1 MSSEY
6 ILPLADPHATL
17 DVAGGK
23 GASLARLAQAGLPV
37 PAGFHVTTAAY
48 RRFVHNNDLQP
59 RILAVVQVADLAQPS
74 TLEAASRAIDELFA
88 QATIPQPVADAI
100 VRAYVALSQQP
111 LPVAVRSSATAEDLP
126 ELSFAGQQ
134 ATFLNVRG
142 AEAVLE
148 AVKHC
153 WASLWT
159 ARAIGYRTQHDI
171 DHDAVSLAVVVQQLV
186 NAEASGVLFTANPI
200 NGQRD
205 EAVINATWGL
215 GEAIVGGLVTP
226 DTITLNKATGQLLQR
241 DIADKQ
247 VITVRIAE
255 GTREQAT
262 PENLRRAPA
271 LDDATAIELMR
282 LGVQIEQLYQTP
294 MDIEWVLT
302 SPPASLPTAS
312 RPAAARTR
320 EGGGRLAIVQA
331 RPITALPE
339 PEVPLPT
346 KWKRPTGCYAAM
358 RNNIVELM
366 TEPLTPLF
374 DTLGRSC
381 VNASMSRVMTE
392 FMGRPDILPAEA
404 IISVN
409 GYAYYNGSL
418 GLRQIGFV
426 LLHSMGI
433 ARRMFRGAE
442 AQWQMA
448 RPRYAAMVE
457 RWESIGWRDRA
468 GAEILSGV
476 RELME
481 GAIDAFCALAYGI
494 LPGAWIS
501 EALFTFVYRF
511 IKQHDDP
518 SAPTYLLGYNS
529 VPIQAEKGLYDL
541 AEWVRPHSDLAAY
554 LSHTPSTQL
563 AAQLDSEQIPAGV
576 NSADWREWQSR
587 FSAHLRRY
595 GHAIYNLDFANPVPA
610 DDPTPLLDTCKMFIN
625 GQGTNPHER
634 QQAAADRREQATQT
648 MLARLK
654 GWRLKLFGKYVAAA
668 QHYAPLR
675 EDGLADIGLSYP
687 LLRQMLRELGRRFTA
702 SGLIEQPD
710 DIFWLMQDEVEQ
722 AVARLDCGETVKSL
736 SALILPRKAAWR
748 AAQRVTPPMMLPHM
762 KTIEKMKMARKR
774 RGSKDSLKGVA
785 ASPGRVTATA
795 RVLNGPEDFD
805 QMQAGDVLVASIT
818 TPAWTPLFARAAG
831 VVTDVGGPLS
841 HGSIV
846 AREYGI
852 PAVLG
857 TGVATTRIHSG
868 QIITVDGTSGRVM
881 LPSKNG
887 DSPTSAAKAEGTAS
901 EDASSPI
908 EWKLPNPKG
917 VYMRSSVVDLTP
929 KPLSPLFISLGIL
942 ALRKQMIPLGKQLT
956 RSTPVLPDDY
966 YTSINS
972 YAYMNATLPA
982 RSWWWVVTG
991 LLFSYPRLLRI
1002 MVSFWRDELLPEYQ
1016 AFVARQQDKA
1026 PVTMTVDELWRGVQ
1040 TMADAAM
1047 RYVVGLLFA
1056 TMGASAGSEL
1066 LLTKAYD
1073 KLAKRDG
1080 DPPATV
1086 LLMGWNNIPMRAEKS
1101 LYDMAMWCRERET
1114 LAAYVLTTPSKQIV
1128 GQLAGGQSPVGIS
1141 ADDWQELHARLA
1153 QHLEQFGYIVFQ
1165 LDFAEPLPLDDP
1177 APMLENIKL
1186 YLRGEGVNPH
1196 ERQQINEAKRVQTT
1210 DTMLKRLRGLKRWT
1224 FRKALN
1230 WGQSLG
1236 EVREDALAQIGLG
1249 YPLLRALLH
1258 ELGQRFA
1265 AADAIREADDIYYL
1279 ERDEIDQG
1287 VRRLQSS
1294 TTLDDLSDRVEERK
1308 AFLEKA
1314 AQVTPP
1320 PMMPMKKRVMGVKT
1334 EVFVAAT
1341 GESQTG
1347 DTLKGVAT
1355 SAGKVTAPARVLRGP
1370 EDFDQMRPGDVLV
1383 AGTTTPAW
1391 TPLFAMASAV
1401 VTDIGGPL
1409 SHGSIVA
1416 REYGIPAVMGTGVAT
1431 RRIRS
1436 GQLITVDGSAG
1447 TVRLSA

>member
-6 ILPLADPHATL
+6 ILPLSDPHATL
-17 DVAGGK
+17 DVVGGK

-37 PAGFHVTTAAY
+37 PDGFHITTAAY
-48 RRFVHNNDLQP
+48 RRFVQDNDLQP
-59 RILAVVQVADLAQPS
+59 RILVALQAADPAQPS

-88 QATIPQPVADAI
+88 QATFPQTVAAAI
-100 VRAYVALSQQP
+100 SEAYAVFSDQS

-126 ELSFAGQQ
+126 DLSFAGQQ

-142 AEAVLE
+142 TETVLE
-148 AVKHC
+148 AIKRC

-159 ARAIGYRTQHDI
+159 ARAIGYRTQHNI
-171 DHDAVSLAVVVQQLV
+171 DHNVVSLAVVVQQLV

-205 EAVINATWGL
+205 QAVINATWGL

-226 DTITLNKATGQLLQR
+226 DTITVNKTTGQVLQR

-247 VITVRIAE
+247 VMTVRIAG
-255 GTREQAT
+255 GTEEQSA

-271 LDDATAIELMR
+271 LDDAAAIELMR
-282 LGVQIEQLYQTP
+282 LGVQIEQLYQLP
-294 MDIEWVLT
+294 MDIEWVACDHQL
-302 SPPASLPTAS
+302 S
-312 RPAAARTR
+312 
-320 EGGGRLAIVQA
+320 IVQA

-339 PEVPLPT
+339 PEALLPT
-346 KWKRPTGCYAAM
+346 TWQRPRGCYAAM

-366 TEPLTPLF
+366 AEPLTPLF

-381 VNASMSRVMTE
+381 VNASMNRAMTE

-426 LLHSMGI
+426 LLHSIGI
-433 ARRMFRGAE
+433 AKRMFRGAE
-442 AQWQMA
+442 AQWQMV
-448 RPRYAAMVE
+448 RPRYAATIE
-457 RWESIGWRDRA
+457 RWDAIEWREQS

-476 RELME
+476 RELMAA
-481 GAIDAFCALAYGI
+481 AIDAFCALAYGI

-501 EALFTFVYRF
+501 EALFTVVYRF
-511 IKQHDDP
+511 VKRRDDP
-518 SAPTYLLGYNS
+518 SAPTYLLGYDS
-529 VPIQAEKGLYDL
+529 VSIQAEKGLYDL
-541 AEWVRPHSDLAAY
+541 AEWVRSHTDLAAY
-554 LSHTPSTQL
+554 LSHTSSAQL
-563 AAQLDSEQIPAGV
+563 AAQLSSEQVPLGV
-576 NSADWREWQSR
+576 NGAEWREWQSR
-587 FSAHLRRY
+587 FQAHLRRY

-610 DDPTPLLDTCKMFIN
+610 DDPTPLLDTCQMFID

-634 QQAAADRREQATQT
+634 QQAAADRRERATQT

-654 GWRLKLFGKYVAAA
+654 GLRLKLFRKYVTSA

-675 EDGLADIGLSYP
+675 EDGLADLGLSYP
-687 LLRQMLRELGRRFTA
+687 LLRQMLRELGRRFTL
-702 SGLIEQPD
+702 SGLIDQPD
-710 DIFWLMQDEVEQ
+710 DVFWLTQDEVKQ
-722 AVARLDCGETVKSL
+722 AVAQIDRGETVHSL
-736 SALILPRKAAWR
+736 SALIPARRAAWR
-748 AAQRVTPPMMLPHM
+748 AALRVTPPLMLPHM
-762 KTIEKMKMARKR
+762 KLIEKMKTARKR
-774 RGSKDSLKGVA
+774 RESKDSLKGVA

-805 QMQAGDVLVASIT
+805 QMQTGDVLVASIT
-818 TPAWTPLFARAAG
+818 TPAWTPLFARAAA

-868 QIITVDGTSGRVM
+868 QIITVDGTAGRVT
-881 LPSKNG
+881 LLSKNG
-887 DSPTSAAKAEGTAS
+887 KSPTSTTKDGDAAK
-901 EDASSPI
+901 PI
-908 EWKLPNPKG
+908 EWKLPDPKG

-929 KPLSPLFISLGIL
+929 KPLSPLFISLGIP
-942 ALRKQMIPLGKQLT
+942 ALRKQMIPLGARLT

-972 YAYMNATLPA
+972 YAYMNTTLPA
-982 RSWWWVVTG
+982 RSWWWIVTG
-991 LLFSYPRLLRI
+991 LLRSYPRLLRM
-1002 MVSFWRDELLPEYQ
+1002 MVPFWRDELLPEYQ
-1016 AFVARQQDKA
+1016 AFVVQQQDKT
-1026 PVTMTVDELWRGVQ
+1026 PGTLTVDELWRDAQAMVN
-1040 TMADAAM
+1040 AAM

-1066 LLTKAYD
+1066 LLTKVYD
-1073 KLAKRDG
+1073 KLAKREG
-1080 DPPATV
+1080 DPPATT
-1086 LLMGWNNIPMRAEKS
+1086 LLMGWNNIPVRAEKS
-1101 LYDMAMWCRERET
+1101 LYDTALWCRERET
-1114 LAAYVLTTPSKQIV
+1114 LAAYVLATPSKQIV
-1128 GQLAGGQSPVGIS
+1128 EQLTSGRSPAGVNV
-1141 ADDWQELHARLA
+1141 ADWQELQVCLE
-1153 QHLEQFGYIVFQ
+1153 QHLKQFGHIIFQ

-1177 APMLENIKL
+1177 SPMLENVKM

-1196 ERQQINEAKRVQTT
+1196 ERQQVSEAKRVQTT
-1210 DTMLKRLRGLKRWT
+1210 EMMLKRLRGLKGWA

-1230 WGQSLG
+1230 WGQSLAQ
-1236 EVREDALAQIGLG
+1236 VREDALAQIGLG
-1249 YPLLRALLH
+1249 YPLLRALLN
-1258 ELGQRFA
+1258 ELGQRFVA
-1265 AADAIREADDIYYL
+1265 AGAIRAADDIFFL
-1279 ERDEIDQG
+1279 EKDEIDQG
-1287 VRRLQSS
+1287 VMRLQSS
-1294 TTLDDLSDRVEERK
+1294 ITLDDLSDRVADRK

-1320 PMMPMKKRVMGVKT
+1320 PMMPLKKRVMGVKT
-1334 EVFVAAT
+1334 EVFVAAS
-1341 GESQTG
+1341 GESQMG
-1347 DTLKGVAT
+1347 NTLKGVAT
-1355 SAGKVTAPARVLRGP
+1355 SAGKVTAPARVLHGP
-1370 EDFDQMRPGDVLV
+1370 EDFDQMKPGDVLV

-1431 RRIRS
+1431 KRIQS

-1447 TVRLSA
+1447 TVTLA